1 VKAILI
7 AAALGAALIA
17 PAMAQ
22 QAPQSQTRLGWAAR
36 QHVCAA
42 EYYARQNGTATPTPT
57 SNSFASDNQSI
68 IVNLHGDM
76 CALRECGVLDATVP
90 R

>member
-36 QHVCAA
+36 QHVYAA
-42 EYYARQNGTATPTPT
+42 EYYARQNGN
-57 SNSFASDNQSI
+57 SNTNPDFQL
-68 IVNLHGDM
+68 V
-76 CALRECGVLDATVP
+76 RE